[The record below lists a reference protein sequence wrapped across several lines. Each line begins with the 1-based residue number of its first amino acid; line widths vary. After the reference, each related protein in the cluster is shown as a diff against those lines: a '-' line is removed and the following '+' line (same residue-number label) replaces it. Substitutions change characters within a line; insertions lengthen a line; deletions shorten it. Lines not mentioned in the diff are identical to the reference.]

1 MIPDLQAY
9 HYDGPA
15 EFHAIVGQIMAY
27 LGYAGGHEPL
37 PVGSEIVLKEVE
49 GRYVLEGWFYR
60 EGMRWHSQAAFLKRM
75 SQGGS

>member
-27 LGYAGGHEPL
+27 LGYAGGMNHCRL
-37 PVGSEIVLKEVE
+37 VVKS
-49 GRYVLEGWFYR
+49 Y
-60 EGMRWHSQAAFLKRM
+60 
-75 SQGGS
+75 

>member
-49 GRYVLEGWFYR
+49 GSRRQVCPGRMVLP
-60 EGMRWHSQAAFLKRM
+60 
-75 SQGGS
+75 